1 MESITMTTA
10 TQITRV
16 RSACPQANAIRLAAT
31 RVWAQ
36 GTAVSTFVP
45 DARGAVAV
53 PAFYV
58 DGFRA
63 ATTAPKTIALNSMDV
78 AYLRS
83 GEPPV

>member
-1 MESITMTTA
+1 M
-10 TQITRV
+10 
-16 RSACPQANAIRLAAT
+16 
-31 RVWAQ
+31 
-36 GTAVSTFVP
+36 STFVP
-45 DARGAVAV
+45 DARGAVAVPAV